1 MTRWHP
7 APGASISFPG
17 SGRTLQLKRGWVRTP
32 RWFSD
37 FVLDVEFRL
46 LEERTVAGILIH
58 AQPLGRDGDRIAY
71 RVNLTNDVNGPDKMG
86 RIEGGQLTFREVSF
100 DQSAAT
106 AAMRPFGEWQ
116 TLRVQSTNG
125 AARVTA
131 NGVPISMSDQFMRRA
146 GHIGIEVSGGAIE
159 VRLAKVERRDTYLD
173 GPEDPVMERGVP
185 AAGTTSPRVRVEIK
199 PEYSVEAMRVLKQG
213 LVTLEAVVLPDGT
226 VGAIRGIKS
235 LDLDLDQAAVAA
247 LRRWQFYPA
256 IRNGEPVPNLIVVE
270 LSFKLK

>member
-46 LEERTVAGILIH
+46 LEERTVAGILMH

-106 AAMRPFGEWQ
+106 AADRPVGEWQ
-116 TLRVQSTNG
+116 TLRVESTNG
-125 AARVTA
+125 ATRVTA
-131 NGVPISMSDQFMRRA
+131 NGVPISLSDQFTRRA
-146 GHIGIEVSGGAIE
+146 GHIGFEVTAGAIE
-159 VRLAKVERRDTYLD
+159 VRIAKVERRDTYYD
-173 GPEDPVMERGVP
+173 TRTTDITIPRSGSPGVP
-185 AAGTTSPRVRVEIK
+185 DPRLVAEVK
-199 PEYSVEAMRVLKQG
+199 PDYSVEATRTLQQG
-213 LVTLEAVVLPDGT
+213 LVVLDAVVLADGSVDQVT
-226 VGAIRGIKS
+226 VTRS

-247 LRRWQFYPA
+247 VRQWKFEPA
-256 IRNGEPVPNLIVVE
+256 RKDGQPLPVRVVVE
-270 LSFKLK
+270 MSFSLR